1 MSWIETID
9 VVHSLKKRP
18 PPFAIVQHN
27 IVILSPL
34 MWSVFN
40 ALNARHSFDFSNR
53 VPTIN
58 GANITISPVNFRML
72 EKRPRRL
79 LRMLTKRL
87 RTHSM
92 VICEIY
98 LQNK

>member
-1 MSWIETID
+1 
-9 VVHSLKKRP
+9 
-18 PPFAIVQHN
+18 
-27 IVILSPL
+27 
-34 MWSVFN
+34 MWSVVN
-40 ALNARHSFDFSNR
+40 ALDARYSFNFPNR
-53 VPTIN
+53 VHTIN

-79 LRMLTKRL
+79 LRTLGKRL

-98 LQNK
+98 LQNE